1 MGLVKRMQKA
11 LRFNPQNNYEFGAL
25 ADYRVSVSS
34 DLNRSVDSFRIKY
47 QGLLKESGA
56 NEVFLHYGFD
66 GWKTPGKTVKME
78 KEEDGSFGV
87 DVYFEGEREINFCF
101 KDPAG
106 NWDTNNGQNWNI
118 NVL

>member
-78 KEEDGSFGV
+78 KGRRQFRGGRLFRGRAGDKFL
-87 DVYFEGEREINFCF
+87 FQIPRELGHQQRP
-101 KDPAG
+101 K
-106 NWDTNNGQNWNI
+106 
-118 NVL
+118 LEY